1 MWRVLTA
8 VMMACLILWPSDT
21 QTAEKVALL
30 DTVTGGSGWPASWD
44 DANGEPCGASNGW
57 DDYSSGWVGLKCAGA
72 DGNVQL
78 IDTTPTG
85 LTAADVTGDISG

>member
-8 VMMACLILWPSDT
+8 VMMACLILRPSDT

-44 DANGEPCGASNGW
+44 DADGEPCGASNG
-57 DDYSSGWVGLKCAGA
+57 
-72 DGNVQL
+72 
-78 IDTTPTG
+78 
-85 LTAADVTGDISG
+85 